1 MLTSDRFHFS
11 VVRPLTAQ
19 EEIYWQLT
27 YTDQIHGVRA
37 AHVTG
42 VTTPKQWRSALD
54 ALQRRHPSLSVSIE
68 SPTKDSLG
76 LT

>member
-42 VTTPKQWRSALD
+42 VTTPKQWRSAL
-54 ALQRRHPSLSVSIE
+54 
-68 SPTKDSLG
+68 
-76 LT
+76 